1 MIISKTPFRM
11 SFFGGGTDM
20 PDFFNRYGGSVLST
34 TFDKYCYVLTRH
46 LPAFFDY
53 SNEVTYSKVERV
65 AAPED
70 IKHPAV
76 REAMR
81 FLDMR
86 ELHVSYD
93 ADLPARSG
101 LGSSSSFMV
110 GMLNAF
116 SALKGK
122 YMSKD
127 QLARN
132 AIYVERT
139 MCNEAGGWQDQI
151 AAAYGGLNR
160 IDFADN
166 DFKVRP
172 VIISNERKRRLE
184 DNIMMFVSGQTRIAG
199 DMEIKK
205 KKDFQTKIMELNE
218 MKRLV
223 DEAEAILTSK
233 SDLNEFGR
241 LLDYTWQLKRGISHV
256 STDDIDLMYERAKN
270 AGALGGKV
278 LGAGGGGFIIL
289 YVEQEKQENVIKAL
303 EDKLYVPMKFENTGA
318 TILYFQAEDYEM
330 RK

>member
-1 MIISKTPFRM
+1 
-11 SFFGGGTDM
+11 
-20 PDFFNRYGGSVLST
+20 
-34 TFDKYCYVLTRH
+34 
-46 LPAFFDY
+46 
-53 SNEVTYSKVERV
+53 
-65 AAPED
+65 
-70 IKHPAV
+70 
-76 REAMR
+76 MR

-184 DNIMMFVSGQTRIAG
+184 DNIMMFFSGQTRIAG

-205 KKDFQTKIMELNE
+205 KRIFRQRSWN
-218 MKRLV
+218 
-223 DEAEAILTSK
+223 
-233 SDLNEFGR
+233 
-241 LLDYTWQLKRGISHV
+241 
-256 STDDIDLMYERAKN
+256 
-270 AGALGGKV
+270 
-278 LGAGGGGFIIL
+278 
-289 YVEQEKQENVIKAL
+289 
-303 EDKLYVPMKFENTGA
+303 
-318 TILYFQAEDYEM
+318 
-330 RK
+330 

>member
-1 MIISKTPFRM
+1 MIISRTPFRM
-11 SFFGGGTDM
+11 SFFGGGTDL

-34 TFDKYCYVLTRH
+34 TFDKYCYVSVRH
-46 LPAFFDY
+46 LPAFFKY
-53 SNEVTYSKVERV
+53 SNEVIYSKVERV
-65 AAPED
+65 SGLDD

-116 SALKGK
+116 YALKGK
-122 YMSKD
+122 YMDKE
-127 QLARN
+127 QLAKN

-151 AAAYGGLNR
+151 AASYGGFNR
-160 IDFADN
+160 IDFADDN
-166 DFKVRP
+166 FKVRP
-172 VIISNERKRRLE
+172 IIISNERKHQLE
-184 DNIMMFVSGQTRIAG
+184 DNIMMFFSGQTRIAG
-199 DMEIKK
+199 DMEEKK
-205 KKDFQTKIMELNE
+205 KKDFQTRIMELNE

-223 DEAEAILTSK
+223 NEAENILTSK
-233 SDLNEFGR
+233 TDLSEFGR
-241 LLDYTWQLKRGISHV
+241 LLDYTWQLKRGISNV
-256 STDDIDLMYERAKN
+256 STEDIDLMYEKAKG
-270 AGALGGKV
+270 AGALGGKL

-289 YVEQEKQENVIKAL
+289 YVEKDKQENVIKVL
-303 EDKLYVPMKFENTGA
+303 EDRLYVPMRFENTGA
-318 TILYFQAEDYEM
+318 SILYFQAEDYEV
-330 RK
+330 K